1 MQNRVLLVFIA
12 IIASQAAFAQNGSPY
27 TRYGLGSLTSSYFG
41 PARAMGGI
49 SFASSSGRHL
59 NISNPAGLATIDSL
73 SFIFEFGMESGLR
86 QLATTNPD
94 LSALNNDTRMSY
106 LSFGFPITR
115 WWASSIGIMPFST
128 MGYNIR
134 SVDSLYNV
142 SKYYFYEGSGGVN
155 QVFWSHG
162 FAPFKNFRIGLNM
175 KYLFGM
181 QNRTNS
187 VEFEDESGAYVNI
200 LEENMVFINDFCF
213 SGGLQ
218 YDLRL
223 GEKNSLTLGAVFTY
237 PTRLNSR
244 RDALV
249 TNSLSVG
256 SSAAVDTIYYTE
268 DERGEVS
275 LPMSIGGGLLYNFD
289 DKLKLGVDYT
299 MQDWSDAVFFNQ
311 SDSLGNSNCFRFG
324 LEYTPAG
331 LNRATNNYG
340 SKVSYRLGFYYDNT
354 YLNFASSGEQID
366 DFGISFG
373 FGLPLN
379 RSKTSF
385 NISIELGQRGPTR
398 NNLVRER
405 YANIGLNLT
414 LSDVWFVKRKF
425 D

>member
-1 MQNRVLLVFIA
+1 
-12 IIASQAAFAQNGSPY
+12 
-27 TRYGLGSLTSSYFG
+27 
-41 PARAMGGI
+41 
-49 SFASSSGRHL
+49 
-59 NISNPAGLATIDSL
+59 
-73 SFIFEFGMESGLR
+73 
-86 QLATTNPD
+86 
-94 LSALNNDTRMSY
+94 
-106 LSFGFPITR
+106 
-115 WWASSIGIMPFST
+115 

-162 FAPFKNFRIGLNM
+162 FSPFKNFRIGLNM

-299 MQDWSDAVFFNQ
+299 MQDWSDAV
-311 SDSLGNSNCFRFG
+311 
-324 LEYTPAG
+324 
-331 LNRATNNYG
+331 
-340 SKVSYRLGFYYDNT
+340 
-354 YLNFASSGEQID
+354 
-366 DFGISFG
+366 
-373 FGLPLN
+373 
-379 RSKTSF
+379 
-385 NISIELGQRGPTR
+385 
-398 NNLVRER
+398 
-405 YANIGLNLT
+405 
-414 LSDVWFVKRKF
+414 
-425 D
+425 